1 MCGIFTYI
9 GNSLT
14 WSDLEK
20 DSLKIKYRGPDNSNM
35 KKIGKNVLFS
45 FHRLAIMGVSDKGD
59 QPLSHPDEKDISIIC
74 NGEIYNYKILAKK
87 FGFKLET
94 GSDCEIIL
102 HLYKRFGIKKTIE
115 SLDGVFML
123 VLFDKNNNKLF
134 AARDPYG
141 VRPGFIGYS
150 NEGVFL
156 ASEAKSLTS
165 FCHKIAPFKPG
176 NIWEYKTNKFH
187 QYYFPKSKS
196 LNKKKEKDIIEGIKI
211 RLLEAVRK
219 RMMSDREVGSLLS
232 GGLDS
237 SLISALVNKFSNKKL
252 KTFSIGMHNSIDLR
266 YASMVAKHLNTDHYN
281 IEISTEI
288 FLHSIEEVIYNIESF
303 DTTTVRASVGNFL
316 GSKFI
321 RENSDCKV
329 IFNGDGSDEVCG
341 GYLYMRDAPDPRA
354 FQKECEKLVFELYFF
369 DVLRSDRSISSN
381 GLEPRTPFLDK
392 EFVQYYLSIPP
403 EKKIF
408 DGKKIIEKCLL
419 RKAFDQTGL
428 LPKSVLWRRKC
439 AFSDGVSE
447 LKNSWHHK
455 IQEFVENKISDN
467 EFISESKKISHCTP
481 ITKESYYYRKVYNS
495 FFNKRE
501 KLIPHFWMPNW
512 SNTIDPSA
520 RELENYKE

>member
-20 DSLKIKYRGPDNSNM
+20 NFNKINYRGPDNSSV
-35 KKIGKNVLFS
+35 KKIGDNVLFS
-45 FHRLAIMGVSDKGD
+45 FHRLAIMGISVKGN
-59 QPLSHPDEKDISIIC
+59 QPLSHPTEKNISLIC

-87 FGFKLET
+87 YGFILET

-102 HLYKRFGIKKTIE
+102 HMYKKFGIKKTVE
-115 SLDGVFML
+115 ALDGVFML

-165 FCHKIAPFKPG
+165 LCDKLTPFKPG
-176 NIWEYKTNKFH
+176 NIWEYRTNKFD
-187 QYYFPKSKS
+187 QFYFHKPYS
-196 LNKKKEKDIIEGIKI
+196 LKNISESDIIEGIKK
-211 RLLEAVRK
+211 RLSDAVEK
-219 RMMSDREVGSLLS
+219 RMMADREVGSLLS

-252 KTFSIGMHNSIDLR
+252 KTFSVGMPNSIDLR
-266 YASMVAKHLNTDHYN
+266 YANIVAEHLKTDHYN
-281 IEISTEI
+281 IEISTEV
-288 FLHSIEEVIYNIESF
+288 FLESIEEVIYKIESF

-316 GSKFI
+316 VSKFI
-321 RENSDCKV
+321 RENSECKV

-341 GYLYMRDAPDPRA
+341 GYLYMRDAPNPKA
-354 FQKECEKLVFELYFF
+354 FQNECEKLVSELYFF

-392 EFVQYYLSIPP
+392 EFVKYYLSIPP
-403 EKKIF
+403 EKKLF
-408 DGKKIIEKCLL
+408 DGHKIIEKGLL
-419 RKAFDQTGL
+419 RKAFDNVGL
-428 LPKSVLWRRKC
+428 LPESILWRRKC

-447 LKNSWHHK
+447 ITNSWHHK
-455 IQEFVENKISDN
+455 IQDFVESKISDS
-467 EFISESKKISHCTP
+467 EFINESRRIIHCTP
-481 ITKESYYYRKVYNS
+481 LTKESYYYRKIYNS
-495 FFNKRE
+495 FFNNRE
-501 KLIPHFWMPNW
+501 HLIPHFWMPNW
-512 SNTIDPSA
+512 SDAKDPSA
-520 RELENYKE
+520 RELKNYIE